1 MGAAYETVLNI
12 GCPEGYY
19 AVGMARHMPAT
30 RVLAFDLNP
39 VAQQTCVVLAAKNDV
54 AKRVQV
60 EALFR
65 PEDFTAFDVDPGA
78 VTPLGST
85 ASGTL
90 PGAVRK
96 PVLHNVLHEKPSS
109 HRLRPQPQCHLGR
122 WPGAFLRP
130 VGACQQEPAS

>member
-1 MGAAYETVLNI
+1 MQPYIRQAMGAAYETVLNI

-60 EALFR
+60 EALFTR
-65 PEDFTAFDVDPGA
+65 VRHQ
-78 VTPLGST
+78 
-85 ASGTL
+85 TL
-90 PGAVRK
+90 
-96 PVLHNVLHEKPSS
+96 
-109 HRLRPQPQCHLGR
+109 
-122 WPGAFLRP
+122 
-130 VGACQQEPAS
+130 